1 MISSRY
7 SKLIISLHWSTAL
20 VVIIAYLISEGES
33 KVRAHPP
40 MFHFIFGMAVLM
52 LLVPRVASRV
62 LFKVPPARAIG
73 GKWLQFAASIGHW
86 TLYLLLVAVPM
97 TGWYAVSRLGIRV
110 SVYGFILPPIA
121 ATSGSPGPLAG
132 LHQVGGN
139 LLIIFAGIH
148 TALALWHH
156 FVLRDTVL
164 RRMSPF

>member
-1 MISSRY
+1 MIG
-7 SKLIISLHWSTAL
+7 LHWSTAL
-20 VVIIAYLISEGES
+20 VVIIAYLLSEDES

-40 MFHFIFGMAVLM
+40 MPHFVFGMAALL

-62 LFKVPPARAIG
+62 LRRVPQSGTIG
-73 GKWLQFAASIGHW
+73 GKWLQSAAAIGHW

-97 TGWYAVSRLGIRV
+97 TGWYTVSRLGIRV
-110 SVYGFILPPIA
+110 SVYGFILPPIVP
-121 ATSGSPGPLAG
+121 ATSGSPGIPAG

-148 TALALWHH
+148 AALALWHH